1 MDTCQGHS
9 DDQIPFEELSLPQQL
24 NVRCDE
30 LAKIKLIDAIAE
42 GSYIDP
48 VFPFADITVTINNT
62 KTRSSVKAAI
72 YKHWGARE
80 AKILFSRRDKVL
92 CSAFDN
98 IYWDCMGKVM
108 TEFPETFQ
116 GWVTRH
122 ISDFN
127 GYNRYQSRCG
137 TNPSRTDVPAATNP
151 AKILNTLPDAPI
163 QLALPSITTASPP

>member
-1 MDTCQGHS
+1 M
-9 DDQIPFEELSLPQQL
+9 PFEELSLPQQL
-24 NVRCDE
+24 NVRCNK

-48 VFPFADITVTINNT
+48 VFPFEDITVTINNT
-62 KTRSSVKAAI
+62 KIRSSVKAAI
-72 YKHWGARE
+72 YKHWGASE

-92 CSAFDN
+92 RSAFYN

-108 TEFPETFQ
+108 TEFPKTFQ

-127 GYNRYQSRCG
+127 GCHRYNHAG

-151 AKILNTLPDAPI
+151 TKILSTLPDAPI